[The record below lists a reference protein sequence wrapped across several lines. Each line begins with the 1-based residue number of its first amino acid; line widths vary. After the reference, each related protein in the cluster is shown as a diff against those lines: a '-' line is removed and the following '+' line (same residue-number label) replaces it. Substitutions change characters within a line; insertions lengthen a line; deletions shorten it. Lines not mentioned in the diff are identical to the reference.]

1 MTAEHR
7 RRVRVGVIGAGATS
21 QLMHLPILSE
31 RRDVEL
37 VAVADLDERKAGTV
51 ARRFGIPRVLG
62 DDALLADEGID
73 GVVICAPSFLHE
85 SFAVACLQAGKHV
98 LVERP
103 LALSAGGVEWV
114 SRAAAAADR
123 GVVLGM
129 PHRYQPDV
137 RAFRAA
143 VAEGVLGAV
152 SSIRVTWLNRAV
164 RRPRGG
170 WRRRALESGGGV
182 LMDLGVPALDLA
194 LWVLGCP
201 GVERVS
207 AATLGDDADVE
218 EEAHLHAV
226 TRDGATLS
234 LAASWR
240 LHAPDD
246 RHQLEMFGSEGSA
259 TLSPL
264 SVFREEG
271 GRTVDVT
278 PRYPAPRGGE
288 TLFTNGYRRLLD
300 HFVAVVAGRATAE
313 APAEQTT
320 LMHLVE
326 AAYESAREGREVEL
340 PS

>member
-1 MTAEHR
+1 MTGEGR
-7 RRVRVGVIGAGATS
+7 RKVRVGVIGTGAVS

-37 VAVADLDERKAGTV
+37 AAVSDLDDRKARSV
-51 ARRFGIPRVLG
+51 ARRFGVARVLD
-62 DDALLADEGID
+62 DDALVADEEIEGI
-73 GVVICAPSFLHE
+73 VICAPNFLHE
-85 SFAVACLQAGKHV
+85 GFAVDCLKAGKHV

-103 LALSAGGVEWV
+103 LALSAGGVRWV
-114 SRAAAAADR
+114 MRAAKEAGR
-123 GVVLGM
+123 GVLLGM
-129 PHRYQPDV
+129 AHRYQPDV

-143 VAEGVLGAV
+143 VAEGVLGEV
-152 SSIRVTWLNRAV
+152 SSVRVTWLNRAV

-170 WRRRALESGGGV
+170 WRRRALQSGGGV

-194 LWVLGCP
+194 LWLMDYP
-201 GVERVS
+201 EVERVS
-207 AATLGDDADVE
+207 AATLGDEADVE

-240 LHAPDD
+240 LHGPDD
-246 RHQLEMFGSEGSA
+246 RHELEVLGSEGSA
-259 TLSPL
+259 ALSPL
-264 SVFREEG
+264 SIFRDDA
-271 GRTVDVT
+271 GRTIDVT

-288 TLFTNGYRRLLD
+288 ALFTNGYRRLLD
-300 HFVAVVAGRATAE
+300 HFVAVVAGRDAAE
-313 APAEQTT
+313 SPAEQAT
-320 LMHLVE
+320 LMRLVE

>member
-1 MTAEHR
+1 MTGEGR
-7 RRVRVGVIGAGATS
+7 RKVRIGVIGTGAVS

-37 VAVADLDERKAGTV
+37 AAVSDLDDRKARSV
-51 ARRFGIPRVLG
+51 ARRFGVARVLE
-62 DDALLADEGID
+62 DDALVADEEIEGI
-73 GVVICAPSFLHE
+73 VICAPSFLHE
-85 SFAVACLQAGKHV
+85 GFAADCLKAGKHV

-103 LALSAGGVEWV
+103 LALSAGGVRWV
-114 SRAAAAADR
+114 MRAAKEAGR
-123 GVVLGM
+123 GVLLGM
-129 PHRYQPDV
+129 AHRYQPDV

-143 VAEGVLGAV
+143 VAEGVLGEV
-152 SSIRVTWLNRAV
+152 SSVRVTWLNRAV

-170 WRRRALESGGGV
+170 WRRRALQSGGGV

-194 LWVLGCP
+194 LWLMDYP

-207 AATLGDDADVE
+207 AATLGDEADVE

-240 LHAPDD
+240 LHGPDD
-246 RHQLEMFGSEGSA
+246 RHEIEVFGSEGSA
-259 TLSPL
+259 ALSPL
-264 SVFREEG
+264 SIFRDEG
-271 GRTVDVT
+271 GHTIDVT

-288 TLFTNGYRRLLD
+288 ALFTNGYRRLLD
-300 HFVAVVAGRATAE
+300 HFVAVVAGRAAAE
-313 APAEQTT
+313 SPAEQTA
-320 LMHLVE
+320 LMRLVE